1 MAQVIEAA
9 YLAGFEPSADDLT
22 VEALFQEANEYLH
35 SLNR

>member
-1 MAQVIEAA
+1 MAQIIEAA

-22 VEALFQEANEYLH
+22 AEALFQEANEYLL